1 LRRCG
6 PTFNVMTKSIGR
18 AYVSAHEDFIPLGS
32 SGGNNVTYSGYV
44 EGETLSD
51 NLPSPEFATLDEA
64 IGWALERTDFVVARD
79 IGTPY
84 FWAGVGDPPDGL
96 PLRDEIPNVEGSQAE
111 RLIREPSTIDPSEWL
126 HKARTK
132 RKWSVN
138 QLAAA
143 SGVSDERISQFER
156 GELGGDDRLD
166 IWVKLVCALEERQR
180 KRDGPKWF
188 AIFREDWLKYA
199 FEVTESSSNDAR

>member
-1 LRRCG
+1 
-6 PTFNVMTKSIGR
+6 M
-18 AYVSAHEDFIPLGS
+18 
-32 SGGNNVTYSGYV
+32 TYSGYV